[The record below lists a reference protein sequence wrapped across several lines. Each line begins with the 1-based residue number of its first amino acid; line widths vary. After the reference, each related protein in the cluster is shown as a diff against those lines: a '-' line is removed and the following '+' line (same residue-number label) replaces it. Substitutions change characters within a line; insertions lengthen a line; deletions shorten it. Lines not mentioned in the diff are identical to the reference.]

1 MKRLMKLLA
10 SAALI
15 IPMCLTGLTVHAANH
30 VSALDAAK
38 TNDEI
43 TVKNY
48 GDEEDSNYS
57 FRLKRTDKTT
67 CIWTDSSGVS
77 EKKLFHQTG
86 LNVERW
92 GQMITSDAQKGKVSC
107 YLTNM
112 GSYKGK
118 NTNLRI
124 TFMDWPTYRTES
136 GERYYPVVGVALS
149 LTTDFYGLTFSDIW
163 YEAKMEILDDNGNP
177 LKVDMTYRADD
188 LDYGQIFGVKKTD
201 QIDGLAIPEDSRVY
215 YTDQDGFHYF
225 YSENLNSVEYDMDS
239 VQVQYGNTS
248 TFTLRVGGGVAFPN
262 SFTYSQYASQKIIN
276 DYARFEKYLIG
287 VSDVEESTNAGAV
300 LGWIA
305 GSAKGYGPFTP
316 PVPTKSVSKTEVHG
330 SETFEYRIN
339 FKVPECQPADYYSSM
354 VMTDT
359 LAAAITADSVLVY
372 DADNVKDVSSYFDI
386 QVTKGTQDKITVS
399 AKDTASGWIYGKS
412 FEIRIT
418 VHKRPEYVFGSSNV
432 VSNQASLQVDSNT
445 PKKSNTVQTS
455 FYYQITTE
463 VENGNITASNRKVP
477 AGGSMNISYSPL
489 TNYYLKSGTVD
500 QKSVDLDTYESRY
513 SFTKVNADHHIKVVY
528 AKNPVLTITKEVTG
542 KWDEFGTPTFLFK
555 IDGTDFNGI
564 RRTYYEALSI
574 PEQFAEDG
582 VYRKSFT
589 MNIPA
594 GKWTVSEIAVSR
606 YKQTG
611 IKEVQNGTISGQTVE
626 LNTQDHDTA
635 KATFCNQIT
644 TYQNFSHNDLEINE
658 FGK

>member
-1 MKRLMKLLA
+1 MKRLTKLLA

-15 IPMCLTGLTVHAANH
+15 IPMCLTGLTAHAANH
-30 VSALDAAK
+30 MSALDAAK

-124 TFMDWPTYRTES
+124 TFMDWPNYRTES

-163 YEAKMEILDDNGNP
+163 YEAKMEILDDSGNP
-177 LKVDMTYRADD
+177 IKVDMTYRADD

-201 QIDGLAIPEDSRVY
+201 PIDGLAIPEDSRVY

-225 YSENLNSVEYDMDS
+225 YAENLNSSEYDKDS

-248 TFTLRVGGGVAFPN
+248 TFTLRVGGGVAFSN

-316 PVPTKSVSKTEVHG
+316 PIPTKSVSKTEVHG

-359 LAAAITADSVLVY
+359 LVAAITADSV
-372 DADNVKDVSSYFDI
+372 
-386 QVTKGTQDKITVS
+386 
-399 AKDTASGWIYGKS
+399 
-412 FEIRIT
+412 
-418 VHKRPEYVFGSSNV
+418 
-432 VSNQASLQVDSNT
+432 
-445 PKKSNTVQTS
+445 
-455 FYYQITTE
+455 
-463 VENGNITASNRKVP
+463 
-477 AGGSMNISYSPL
+477 
-489 TNYYLKSGTVD
+489 
-500 QKSVDLDTYESRY
+500 
-513 SFTKVNADHHIKVVY
+513 
-528 AKNPVLTITKEVTG
+528 
-542 KWDEFGTPTFLFK
+542 
-555 IDGTDFNGI
+555 
-564 RRTYYEALSI
+564 
-574 PEQFAEDG
+574 
-582 VYRKSFT
+582 
-589 MNIPA
+589 
-594 GKWTVSEIAVSR
+594 
-606 YKQTG
+606 
-611 IKEVQNGTISGQTVE
+611 
-626 LNTQDHDTA
+626 
-635 KATFCNQIT
+635 
-644 TYQNFSHNDLEINE
+644 
-658 FGK
+658 